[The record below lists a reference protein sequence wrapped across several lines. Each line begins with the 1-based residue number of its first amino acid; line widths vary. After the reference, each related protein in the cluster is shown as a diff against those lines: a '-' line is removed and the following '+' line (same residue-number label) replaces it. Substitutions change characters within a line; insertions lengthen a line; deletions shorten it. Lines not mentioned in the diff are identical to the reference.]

1 MNVETSLKLYELTQE
16 FIKNKNKAKEFV
28 TKLEQTVEDKFSSN
42 TQLFSTKEDI
52 SNLRAELIKWMFVF
66 WIGQILALLAI
77 VNFMLK

>member
-1 MNVETSLKLYELTQE
+1 M
-16 FIKNKNKAKEFV
+16 
-28 TKLEQTVEDKFSSN
+28 TKLEQTVEDKFSSK